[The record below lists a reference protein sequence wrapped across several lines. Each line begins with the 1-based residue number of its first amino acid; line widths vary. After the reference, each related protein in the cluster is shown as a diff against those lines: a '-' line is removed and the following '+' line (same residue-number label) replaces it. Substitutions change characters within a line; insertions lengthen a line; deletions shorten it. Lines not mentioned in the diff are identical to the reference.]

1 MNEIILK
8 SQISYFN
15 TCSEFAKE
23 FNLGSQ
29 DLVLT
34 NEYIYQPYFGHLG
47 LNISTIF
54 QEEYGAGEPTD
65 IMVDA
70 IIKKAD
76 KMNCKRI
83 IAIGGGT
90 VIDIAKVLAESAGV
104 SPEPPQPQKKKK
116 KKKKQPATPQN

>member
-47 LNISTIF
+47 LNKTRSNRIDLNIF
-54 QEEYGAGEPTD
+54 S
-65 IMVDA
+65 
-70 IIKKAD
+70 
-76 KMNCKRI
+76 CKFF
-83 IAIGGGT
+83 GKGFCKPYKPG
-90 VIDIAKVLAESAGV
+90 L
-104 SPEPPQPQKKKK
+104 
-116 KKKKQPATPQN
+116 